1 MAWAA
6 PLRRTSRAS
15 HERLAFVVEP
25 GVPAVMRCCIC
36 RRPLLKAF
44 AWTLYREAAT
54 GPALPSP
61 VGPTCAE
68 RTRLVVR
75 RKRVRVASTQKQ
87 MDLLEAAC

>member
-1 MAWAA
+1 MRL
-6 PLRRTSRAS
+6 PHRAS
-15 HERLAFVVEP
+15 HERLAFVAEP

-68 RTRLVVR
+68 RTRLVAR
-75 RKRVRVASTQKQ
+75 RKRTRAVASQKQ
-87 MDLLEAAC
+87 MDLLETA